1 MQDEKLYETEEMNK
15 KRADVLEK
23 IENIVKEW
31 VVEETKLHAKGDY
44 VTEAS
49 VAKLYTF
56 GSYQLGVHSPGSD
69 IDALCVAPMHITR
82 SSFFD
87 KLL

>member
-1 MQDEKLYETEEMNK
+1 M
-15 KRADVLEK
+15 
-23 IENIVKEW
+23 
-31 VVEETKLHAKGDY
+31 
-44 VTEAS
+44 TEAS

-87 KLL
+87 KLLFKLKQTQGVTEINPIQDAQVPIIKMKFEDVEIDLL